1 MHASV
6 QTVPGNLGGLGGGD
20 GGGGATTIGT
30 ERPVVVVTPVV
41 ARTVTLRVLDSSV
54 TLVAT
59 SAMAAARA
67 TATVKLGSSGPFW
80 SMMRSMESS
89 TLPAEARPLM
99 RQCGRRHFR
108 YPRRGFSTLLIIG
121 AFQLDTSPPIV
132 RPSFT
137 TVATTELML
146 SPLPEMMGGKGGK

>member
-6 QTVPGNLGGLGGGD
+6 QTVPGRYGGLGGGD

-41 ARTVTLRVLDSSV
+41 ARTVTLTMLDSSV

-59 SAMAAARA
+59 NAMAAARA

-80 SMMRSMESS
+80 SMMRSMERS

-108 YPRRGFSTLLIIG
+108 GPRRDLSTLRIMG

-137 TVATTELML
+137 TVATTETTL
-146 SPLPEMMGGKGGK
+146 SPLPEVMGGKGGK